1 MKAIEKTNLGN
12 NALSKEIEKGIPLDA
27 AEAKERWK
35 LFRGKKKKQAKN
47 KLLTQQYRLCGY
59 TEFNI
64 DEFSSLASSKNGGCH
79 IEHIKPKSYFPQL
92 TFDYKN
98 LIISVLD
105 SDDLKRFKEEFFINN
120 APEIDDSHKLCF
132 GGHKKENIF
141 DEVLFISP
149 TEADC
154 QRYFVYIEHSGE
166 IKPANS
172 LEEDEVK
179 RAEYTINLLNLNH
192 PYLMNQRYKRM
203 QEVLDDIEDLDDLEE
218 QIDIV
223 RDEIS
228 ANNGQLASF
237 PSAVQSLVAGA

>member
-1 MKAIEKTNLGN
+1 MKAIEKTDLGN

-47 KLLTQQYRLCGY
+47 KLLIQQYRLCGY

-79 IEHIKPKSYFPQL
+79 IEHIKPKSLFPQL
-92 TFDYKN
+92 TFEYEN
-98 LIISVLD
+98 LIISVLG
-105 SDDLKRFKEEFFINN
+105 SDDLKRFKEEFFVNN
-120 APEIDDSHKLCF
+120 APEADDSHKLYF

-166 IKPANS
+166 IKPANG
-172 LEEDEVK
+172 LEDDEVK

-192 PYLMNQRYKRM
+192 PYLKNQRYKRM
-203 QEVLDDIEDLDDLEE
+203 REVLDDIEELDDVDE

-223 RDEIS
+223 RAEIS
-228 ANNGQLASF
+228 EHNGQIASF
-237 PSAVQSLVAGA
+237 PSAVQSLVFGA